1 MSENLDPVLSEW
13 GPGGFDPVMGGLVA
27 LQQALASPDPKV
39 RIRAIKRALQYGA
52 KGADLVIQAMQ
63 KDPNQ
68 EVRLAAWKT
77 LLESRDPQLVQVA
90 KAYQPSGH
98 QVEDVWA
105 RYATRERDFRRPGLR
120 EASLVW
126 EDSPSWGVAL
136 GFGNILG
143 LEANLSLGAKPS
155 LRASL
160 SLFGLGLEI

>member
-1 MSENLDPVLSEW
+1 VAENFDPVLGGQ
-13 GPGGFDPVMGGLVA
+13 GPGGFDPVMGGLVGIE
-27 LQQALASPDPKV
+27 QALGSPNPKV
-39 RIRAIKRALQYGA
+39 RIQAIKRALQYGA

-98 QVEDVWA
+98 EVEDVWA

-160 SLFGLGLEI
+160 SLFGVWA

>member
-1 MSENLDPVLSEW
+1 VAENFDPVLGGQ

-27 LQQALASPDPKV
+27 IQQALASPDPKV

-90 KAYQPSGH
+90 KAYQPSAMRLKMFG
-98 QVEDVWA
+98 QDMRRESVTSAGLAYGKPLWFGKIA
-105 RYATRERDFRRPGLR
+105 RA
-120 EASLVW
+120 
-126 EDSPSWGVAL
+126 GVL
-136 GFGNILG
+136 L
-143 LEANLSLGAKPS
+143 
-155 LRASL
+155 
-160 SLFGLGLEI
+160 